1 MRISI
6 RPAVATDEEFVN
18 ALTRTVMRP
27 YVEATWQSDTE
38 REDYYRL
45 NRFQQNG
52 TAIIQVD
59 GIDTGRITITRE
71 AGRIV
76 LDEIH
81 LLPEYQG
88 RGIGQILIG
97 QVLSEADGLGIPMEL
112 KVLKKNPAQ
121 GLYQRLGFV
130 VVREADERLYMT
142 RGVQRKE

>member
-18 ALTRTVMRP
+18 ALTQTAMRP

-45 NRFQQNG
+45 NRFQQDG

-97 QVLSEADGLGIPMEL
+97 QLLSEADGLGIPTEL

>member
-1 MRISI
+1 VRISI

-45 NRFQQNG
+45 NRFQQDG

-59 GIDTGRITITRE
+59 GIDTGRMTITRE
-71 AGRIV
+71 AGRLV

-81 LLPEYQG
+81 LLPDYQG
-88 RGIGQILIG
+88 RGIGQILIR
-97 QVLSEADGLGIPMEL
+97 QVLNEADGLGIPT
-112 KVLKKNPAQ
+112 
-121 GLYQRLGFV
+121 
-130 VVREADERLYMT
+130 ERPSAT
-142 RGVQRKE
+142 